1 MYRTLIFTA
10 AALFATSANANQRII
25 VVNDVPTA
33 HVSYADL
40 DLRLAAGRR
49 HMAHRIRLAAE
60 EICVGTF
67 VETSI
72 LEPQHNDCYV
82 AAVASGMS
90 QLNAIAAL

>member
-1 MYRTLIFTA
+1 MYRILILTA
-10 AALFATSANANQRII
+10 AALFATTANANQRII
-25 VVNDVPTA
+25 VVDGVPTA
-33 HVSYADL
+33 HISYADL
-40 DLRLAAGRR
+40 NLHSAAGRS

>member
-1 MYRTLIFTA
+1 MYRILILTA
-10 AALFATSANANQRII
+10 AALFATTANANQRII
-25 VVNDVPTA
+25 VVDGVPTA
-33 HVSYADL
+33 HISYADL
-40 DLRLAAGRR
+40 NRS
-49 HMAHRIRLAAE
+49 HMAHRIRPAAE